1 LCGHNPP
8 GVAASYKQGD
18 LLADQAAKLR
28 EIKEKLDESGG
39 SPLFDEQFSNII
51 AVSSGKGGVGKTNI
65 VANLAYALIE
75 KGKKV
80 VVFDAD
86 FGLANIDI
94 ILGIAPK
101 YNLKDVIKG
110 EKNMSEIIVRMPNGL
125 MIIPGSQ
132 GIEEIANLDVS
143 EKKRGLK
150 ECMQMREKTDYLLV
164 DTSAGIH
171 KNVIDMILAS
181 GKLVVVTTP
190 EPTSIT
196 DAYSLIK
203 IVLKKQPDKDIS
215 LLVNNV
221 KNQKEG
227 GDIFNKLNEVLKK
240 FLTRDIDYFGYLVYD
255 NIIEASVRRQ
265 KPFYESAPHSHAAKC
280 IEKLA
285 ERLVG
290 NTHQKTAGTSAVYS
304 FFKRLFLVR

>member
-1 LCGHNPP
+1 MI
-8 GVAASYKQGD
+8 
-18 LLADQAAKLR
+18 DQAAKLR
-28 EIKEKLDESGG
+28 EIKEKLDESEGK
-39 SPLFDEQFSNII
+39 PLFEEQFSNII

-65 VANLAYALIE
+65 VANLAYALIK

-101 YNLKDVIKG
+101 YNLKDVISG
-110 EKNMSEIIVRMPNGL
+110 DKNMSEIIVKMPNGL
-125 MIIPGSQ
+125 TIIPGSQ
-132 GIEEIANLDVS
+132 GVEDIANLDVS
-143 EKKRGLK
+143 DKKRSLM
-150 ECMQMREKTDYLLV
+150 ECMRLREKTDYLLV

-181 GKLVVVTTP
+181 GRLVVVTTP

-215 LLVNNV
+215 LLVNYV
-221 KNQKEG
+221 KNQREG

-255 NIIEASVRRQ
+255 NIVEVSVRKQ
-265 KPFYESAPHSHAAKC
+265 KPFYESAPHSQAAKC

-285 ERLVG
+285 EKLVG
-290 NTHQKTAGTSAVYS
+290 NSHQKTAGIGAVYS
-304 FFKRLFLVR
+304 FFKRLFLIR

>member
-1 LCGHNPP
+1 MI
-8 GVAASYKQGD
+8 
-18 LLADQAAKLR
+18 DQAAKLR
-28 EIKEKLDESGG
+28 EIKERLNDDNNIKGKSLLE
-39 SPLFDEQFSNII
+39 ERFSNII

-65 VANLAYALIE
+65 VANLAYALIK

-101 YNLKDVIKG
+101 YNLKDVISG
-110 EKNMSEIIVRMPNGL
+110 EKNLSDIIVKMPNGL
-125 MIIPGSQ
+125 TIIPGSQ

-143 EKKRGLK
+143 EKKKSLI
-150 ECMQMREKTDYLLV
+150 ECMRLREKTDYLLV

-171 KNVIDMILAS
+171 KNVIDMIIAS
-181 GKLVVVTTP
+181 GRLVVVTTP

-203 IVLKKQPDKDIS
+203 IILKKQPAKDIS

-227 GDIFNKLNEVLKK
+227 GEIFDKLNGVMKK

-255 NIIEASVRRQ
+255 NIVESSVRKQ

-290 NTHQKTAGTSAVYS
+290 NSNKETAGTSAVYS